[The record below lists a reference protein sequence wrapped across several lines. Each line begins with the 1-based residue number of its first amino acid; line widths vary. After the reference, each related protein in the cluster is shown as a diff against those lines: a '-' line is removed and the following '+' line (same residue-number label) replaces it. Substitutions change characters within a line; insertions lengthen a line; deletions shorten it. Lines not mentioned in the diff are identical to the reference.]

1 MVTHSPFVLTDM
13 LTQNTLYLKEGD
25 IQNVKIQTF
34 AANYYELL
42 NKSFFFDKS
51 AIGTVASNVV
61 SKMIQRKNHGEL
73 IVNDDIDLVGDD
85 FIRDY
90 LKGANL

>member
-1 MVTHSPFVLTDM
+1 MYRPS
-13 LTQNTLYLKEGD
+13 
-25 IQNVKIQTF
+25 I
-34 AANYYELL
+34 
-42 NKSFFFDKS
+42 FDKS